1 MSRVVAVSNRV
12 SIPRRGAAPGG
23 LAVGVLAAMQA
34 RGGLWFGWS
43 GQVGARDDDV
53 PEIVT
58 RNGISFATIDLEQQE
73 FTRFLNG
80 FSNGALWPTFHY
92 FLETVNF
99 SDEDYAGYLAVN
111 RRFAATLKPLLRDDD
126 LLWVHDFHLIPLAR
140 ALRDLGMPQP
150 AAFFLHVPFPHVEAL
165 RVLPVYGELVNAM
178 LTYDVLGF
186 QTQTDVESFR
196 SAVLQLHGPEALLP
210 DGSVRAGERRVVLDA
225 YPIGVDVDAIQ
236 REALDSQGGDEVRRM
251 VAGLLGRKLMIG
263 VDRLDYSK
271 GLVNRFQAY
280 ERFLESQ
287 PENLGRITYLQVAPL
302 SRTDLRAYSRLR
314 RELEQTAGR
323 INGRFAET
331 DWTPIRYLNRNFA
344 HEALMGFFRAA
355 QVGLVTPVRD
365 GMNLVAKEFVAAQDA
380 EDPGVLILSSL
391 AGAARELSGA
401 LLVNPHDTRGMAL
414 AIQVA
419 LSMPLAERLERHAA
433 NLAVLRRNDIAAW
446 HTRMI
451 AALVATRAAAPPP
464 RAEPTA
470 PAGAPPSV
478 VPVEQ
483 RQDSATERR
492 ARLRGLAPTA
502 RAAHAPAPP
511 GRGLGL
517 GTPPAGPATERE
529 PGGPGRL
536 APVPL
541 R

>member
-1 MSRVVAVSNRV
+1 MSRLVAVSNRV
-12 SIPRRGAAPGG
+12 SIPRRGTAPGG

-43 GQVGARDDDV
+43 GEVVEHGGAE

-58 RNGISFATIDLEQQE
+58 RNGISFATIDLDPGE
-73 FTRFLNG
+73 FARFLNG

-99 SDEDYAGYLAVN
+99 SDEDYAAYLAVN
-111 RRFAATLKPLLRDDD
+111 RRFASMLRPLLHDDD

-140 ALRDLGMPQP
+140 ALREQGVQQP

-165 RVLPVYGELVNAM
+165 RVLPVYGELVNAL

-186 QTQTDVESFR
+186 QTQTDVDSFR

-225 YPIGVDVDAIQ
+225 YPIGVDVDTIQ
-236 REALDSQGGDEVRRM
+236 REALESQGSDEVRRM
-251 VAGLLGRKLMIG
+251 TAGLLGRRLMIG

-271 GLVNRFQAY
+271 GLVNRFRAY
-280 ERFLESQ
+280 ERFLETH
-287 PENLGRITYLQVAPL
+287 PDNLGRITYMQLAPL
-302 SRTDLRAYSRLR
+302 SRTDLRAYSRIR

-331 DWTPIRYLNRNFA
+331 DWTPIRYLNRNFP
-344 HEALMGFFRAA
+344 HEVLMGFLRAA

-391 AGAARELSGA
+391 AGAARELGGA
-401 LLVNPHDTRGMAL
+401 LQVNPHDTRGVAL

-433 NLAVLRRNDIAAW
+433 NLAVLRRNDITAW

-451 AALVATRAAAPPP
+451 AALAASRGRGGGIVGTGALPIGGGAAPATLP
-464 RAEPTA
+464 ATDLSATGTTGAASATGTA
-470 PAGAPPSV
+470 PTGGGSAAEAGRRPVLRPAATPAAP
-478 VPVEQ
+478 
-483 RQDSATERR
+483 R
-492 ARLRGLAPTA
+492 
-502 RAAHAPAPP
+502 
-511 GRGLGL
+511 
-517 GTPPAGPATERE
+517 PAGR
-529 PGGPGRL
+529 
-536 APVPL
+536 APLPL